1 MFYSAEE
8 LRDLGVQFGRNV
20 QIDRSA
26 RLFNPSRI
34 RIGSNV
40 RVDCFS
46 VLSASDDGLQ
56 IGDHVHLAMG
66 VAIFG
71 ASAGIVIEDF
81 AGLSARVAVFT
92 GNDDY
97 RHGFL
102 TGPTVPMRYRRVMTG
117 AVSFRRHAIIGA
129 GSVILPGVEIGVGG
143 SVGALSLVHRP
154 VADFEIVAGSPARRI
169 GERSREILERE
180 RALREEEAADGGHA

>member
-1 MFYSAEE
+1 MFYSLEE

-20 QIDRSA
+20 QIDRSV
-26 RLFNPSRI
+26 RLFNPAGV

-40 RVDCFS
+40 RIDCFS
-46 VLSASDDGLQ
+46 VLSAGDDGLE

-66 VAIFG
+66 VGIFG
-71 ASAGIVIEDF
+71 ASARVTIEDF
-81 AGLSARVAVFT
+81 AGLSARVVVFS

-97 RHGFL
+97 RDGFL
-102 TGPTVPMRYRRVMTG
+102 TGPTVPMSYRRVTAG
-117 AVSFRRHAIIGA
+117 PVTFRRHAIIGA
-129 GSVILPGVEIGVGG
+129 GSVILPGVEIGVGA

-154 VADFEIVAGSPARRI
+154 VGDFEIVAGSPARRI

-180 RALREEEAADGGHA
+180 RALRDEESHDARFD